1 MLQWIRASVLFFFVC
16 LFLIRLVFTSDL
28 ECCIL
33 DPAANGAWKKIQSLK
48 SSVLGNL
55 SLLHEVLFQAFEHH
69 VVNQPH
75 SSNLKK
81 FSQTSVPVPSFYF
94 YFDWQTWRRLAWS
107 FQSQL
112 EVRLWCSLH
121 LYNFCVCVNTYS
133 KVSVI
138 MYRKKKLSTQ
148 WVCFEGSEVS
158 FENSDTFLW

>member
-1 MLQWIRASVLFFFVC
+1 MGGNVSHFCHTAFWMDCVLFPQRVENAYWNNSIKPQDVNASVNQGLCFFC

-55 SLLHEVLFQAFEHH
+55 SLLQKVLFQAFEHH
-69 VVNQPH
+69 MVNQPH

-94 YFDWQTWRRLAWS
+94 YFDWQTWRRLTWS

-121 LYNFCVCVNTYS
+121 LYNFCVCV
-133 KVSVI
+133 
-138 MYRKKKLSTQ
+138 
-148 WVCFEGSEVS
+148 
-158 FENSDTFLW
+158 